1 MGTKPPRR
9 GNQNALIA
17 AIDRDELPAD
27 LDLEHATDLV
37 FGPFWYRLLVG
48 HAPPRPRPSQQSCR
62 AAAERP
68 ARQLPPRQ
76 PAPRRCAQSRAHQ
89 PRPIRQALWAPASTP
104 ACSPRS
110 RRVAPIPR
118 TPDDSDC

>member
-48 HAPPRPRPSQQSCR
+48 HAPP
-62 AAAERP
+62 
-68 ARQLPPRQ
+68 
-76 PAPRRCAQSRAHQ
+76 
-89 PRPIRQALWAPASTP
+89 STP
-104 ACSPRS
+104 TKPAVMSRS
-110 RRVAPIPR
+110 
-118 TPDDSDC
+118 C